1 MLEKTLNHLSI
12 MNINKVTGELVSSRE
27 YVLFWLVAMET
38 SKYFF
43 MTFLIRNML
52 FRKEETFLLQISHV
66 VFDILLI
73 MLYLQLF
80 FNKDPFRKK
89 PLV

>member
-1 MLEKTLNHLSI
+1 

-38 SKYFF
+38 SQFVFF

-52 FRKEETFLLQISHV
+52 FTKEETFPLQISHV

-80 FNKDPFRKK
+80 FNKDPFKK
-89 PLV
+89 KTLV